1 MLSQRYAPRCG
12 RDLTHV
18 CGCRCSSHS
27 DEPEPRRGH
36 EGRDA
41 GARGS
46 ARGRRPGRRCCCARP
61 FDRIDHHQGHHNL
74 AGLVQVGQFL
84 NSTRALARGGSNTSF
99 VVIDW
104 KECLPLHPAH
114 AVVWTPASIDTRA
127 AWSPNDFRFV
137 LYVAFLRAF
146 PQVRRLMICDGR
158 DTLLSID
165 PVPRLAA
172 HALYADV
179 AGGCGNR
186 ARAAPPRCQAF
197 LQKCQ
202 RGYLNAG
209 LLGGDRDLVQG
220 VVEDVV
226 AFLEACE
233 VEGDCRGGNK
243 VPNHNLNM
251 IAVNCVVAQRQSN
264 GSLDLRTG
272 RPFQGVWV
280 DHDRRWALDRRGER
294 NLHLDLDADLR
305 AVNATW
311 AHEVVARSFFDPA
324 AHQRRLTACPDAA
337 ALRRAA
343 VPPLGVLARAARG
356 RPGRSSTPSTTIA
369 SRTPSTWT
377 RWSGC
382 TTSRRSARCGRSQR
396 CRAALSPM
404 GRPGPASGRPTP
416 NGWRR
421 NVRRAS
427 SSSGAPIEHGGL
439 SHRTASW
446 RSCTSRTV

>member
-1 MLSQRYAPRCG
+1 MWLPLLLVSIATSQNLVAVTKAATRA
-12 RDLTHV
+12 
-18 CGCRCSSHS
+18 
-27 DEPEPRRGH
+27 RG
-36 EGRDA
+36 A
-41 GARGS
+41 SARGS
-46 ARGRRPGRRCCCARP
+46 APGVGECVLLCAAVC
-61 FDRIDHHQGHHNL
+61 DRIDHHQGHHNL

-172 HALYADV
+172 HALYAGV
-179 AGGCGNR
+179 NAGGCGNR

-233 VEGDCRGGNK
+233 VEGNCRGGNK

-343 VPPLGVLARAARG
+343 VPPLGVLAARG
-356 RPGRSSTPSTTIA
+356 AWPAWDGYLDAVYNDSVAYPFDLDALEWLYDFSPLGALRPVTALPRCAVPDGTAWTGVGPAYPEWLATERAKGVFVERSSN
-369 SRTPSTWT
+369 RT
-377 RWSGC
+377 
-382 TTSRRSARCGRSQR
+382 RR
-396 CRAALSPM
+396 PI
-404 GRPGPASGRPTP
+404 PP
-416 NGWRR
+416 NGFVEIMHVAHCVIS
-421 NVRRAS
+421 NQ
-427 SSSGAPIEHGGL
+427 
-439 SHRTASW
+439 
-446 RSCTSRTV
+446 